1 MTLQIR
7 DSRARELAKKLA
19 EKRKVT
25 MTDAVIQALEGE
37 WRREAD
43 KEPLAARVK
52 RIADDLAAQAGPNR
66 RTMSKDEIDA
76 MWGHS

>member
-7 DSRARELAKKLA
+7 DPRARELAKKLA
-19 EKRKVT
+19 EKRKIT

-37 WRREAD
+37 WRRETD

-52 RIADDLAAQAGPNR
+52 RIADDLAGKAGPNR